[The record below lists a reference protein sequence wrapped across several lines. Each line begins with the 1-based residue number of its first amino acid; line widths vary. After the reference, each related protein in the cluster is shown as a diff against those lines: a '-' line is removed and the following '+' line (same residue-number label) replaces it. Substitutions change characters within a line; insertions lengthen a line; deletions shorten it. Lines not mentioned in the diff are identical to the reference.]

1 MTWIVT
7 LWVSAKKA
15 GIMSADD
22 DLSDVIPI
30 GVTIGIT
37 DGVNEM
43 WMGRRI
49 CEIQGYGENGWTA
62 DQMLD
67 YFTDLCRV
75 YDTWCDSKAPWI
87 MPDDWQQLVLP
98 PDVRHTGYN
107 RCHELR
113 DFVAKAYECYDLGM
127 SDLLRHLGVEPTMW
141 MQSLQGSQY
150 RGLTLTYEQ
159 VNQVEDWNLQIVPPT
174 QVKEMMASLGVSRK
188 TFDTLSEPFRKRRI
202 KVHGE
207 DALKVDR
214 APELLR
220 QLVLAGEHKTD
231 VILQMVYD
239 ATGVKYGK
247 SRASKIRTDAR
258 DGIVRQRKKRIY

>member
-1 MTWIVT
+1 MIWIAT

-15 GIMSADD
+15 GIMSSDD
-22 DLSDVIPI
+22 DLTDVFPI

-113 DFVAKAYECYDLGM
+113 DFVAKAYGCYDLGM

>member
-1 MTWIVT
+1 
-7 LWVSAKKA
+7 
-15 GIMSADD
+15 MSSDD
-22 DLSDVIPI
+22 DLTDVIPI

-49 CEIQGYGENGWTA
+49 CEIQGYGENRWTA

-113 DFVAKAYECYDLGM
+113 DFVAKAYERYDLGM

>member
-1 MTWIVT
+1 M
-7 LWVSAKKA
+7 LSD
-15 GIMSADD
+15 SDN
-22 DLSDVIPI
+22 LSDVFPI

-37 DGVNEM
+37 DGVQEM

-49 CEIQGYGENGWTA
+49 CEIQGYGDNGWTTE
-62 DQMLD
+62 QMLD

-75 YDTWCDSKAPWI
+75 YDAWCDSKAPWI
-87 MPDDWQQLVLP
+87 MPDDFQQLVLP

-113 DFVAKAYECYDLGM
+113 DFIAKAYERYDVRM

-141 MQSLQGSQY
+141 LQSLQGSQY
-150 RGLTLTYEQ
+150 RDATLTYEQ
-159 VNQVEDWNLQIVPPT
+159 VDEVEDWNLHIVAPT

-188 TFDTLSEPFRKRRI
+188 TFDTLSAPFRKRRI

-207 DALKVDR
+207 NALKVDR
-214 APELLR
+214 APDLLR

-239 ATGVKYGK
+239 ATGVMYGK
-247 SRASKIRTDAR
+247 SRASKIRTDSR
-258 DGIVRQRKKRIY
+258 DNIVRKKKRIVY